1 MGPKCMG
8 APTLSNGVG
17 TRDFSRG
24 WEEEIRFAFRKITWG
39 SGLGS
44 PARPGQQQR
53 GRMCRWRCHFL
64 PGALGR
70 VAGLEGKREVDLRQG
85 EFELLVGH
93 SRWIQTRDWN
103 SSSVDIRTWE
113 FCGKREGAEGV
124 LEVGETVQ
132 EAPVKE

>member
-103 SSSVDIRTWE
+103 SRGRFLLTYGLGSSV
-113 FCGKREGAEGV
+113 GKGKGLKEYWRW
-124 LEVGETVQ
+124 
-132 EAPVKE
+132 VKLFRKHP